1 MPDPE
6 HLAQIAR
13 ELSSKVFEE
22 AEAKRIFKEALN
34 EWLDHKFAQFGRWT
48 FYGLFASLFGAFVV
62 FVLWTQG
69 YHR

>member
-6 HLAQIAR
+6 HLALIAS
-13 ELSSKVFEE
+13 ELASKVFEE

-34 EWLDHKFAQFGRWT
+34 EWLDFKFAQFGKWT